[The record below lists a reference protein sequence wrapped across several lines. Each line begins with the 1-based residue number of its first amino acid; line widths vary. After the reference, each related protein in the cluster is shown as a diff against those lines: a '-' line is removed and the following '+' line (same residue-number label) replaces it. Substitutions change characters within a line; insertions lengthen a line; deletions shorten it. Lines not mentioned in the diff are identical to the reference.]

1 MYLVLGREKCGHCTQ
16 AINLLD
22 STNTPYVYKDININ
36 PQYMD
41 LIKLDLGMTTVPVVL
56 NLIGGYKELTERLR
70 DDNN

>member
-36 PQYMD
+36 PLFQFD
-41 LIKLDLGMTTVPVVL
+41 QGFI
-56 NLIGGYKELTERLR
+56 
-70 DDNN
+70 